1 MGLGFKIKSLN
12 IYESYFKG
20 KVEHENSEYTV
31 NIQNERRGKVL
42 KIPIPVQHERKKFLV
57 RLTGPGDIYVEDFL
71 PYKGE
76 SEWLEI
82 DSDEITFFL
91 ADHQDQFDTIEIIT
105 DFEEI
110 A

>member
-1 MGLGFKIKSLN
+1 MVLGFKIKKLN

-20 KVEHENSEYTV
+20 EVENDGSEYTINV
-31 NIQNERRGKVL
+31 QSERRGKVL
-42 KIPIPVQHERKKFLV
+42 KLPVPIDSKKDKFLV

-91 ADHQDQFDTIEIIT
+91 ADNQDKLDTIEVIT
-105 DFEEI
+105 DFEELS
-110 A
+110 